1 MRRSF
6 DNLVEIFLLLYLDD
20 WMRRQCQYLCLLL
33 ISFQTRW
40 AAFNQV
46 PVSTWRWYNRK
57 NIFSSSKNI
66 CRSGGL
72 GAEPDVRGDGARDG
86 GGAHPLVPRR
96 GAAQHR
102 RQGRSQHPQWQGQLQ
117 QGDGSSITSMLR
129 WKHNIF
135 RRKAQIRVCR
145 ELYINYVTIFCS
157 SFYSGYWNSC
167 LMLYW
172 CDPPSDWWKKAW
184 NAV

>member
-1 MRRSF
+1 MRC
-6 DNLVEIFLLLYLDD
+6 
-20 WMRRQCQYLCLLL
+20 QCQYLCLLL

-66 CRSGGL
+66 CCSGGL

-102 RQGRSQHPQWQGQLQ
+102 RQGRRQHPQWQGQHHH
-117 QGDGSSITSMLR
+117 GYGSSILTSMLW
-129 WKHNIF
+129 WKHNIC
-135 RRKAQIRVCR
+135 RRREQIGIYRG
-145 ELYINYVTIFCS
+145 LYSVHKLCDHLQFVA
-157 SFYSGYWNSC
+157 C
-167 LMLYW
+167 LMTTCEMPNPINVLGSIDIINW
-172 CDPPSDWWKKAW
+172 GTLNPALQCHVP
-184 NAV
+184 